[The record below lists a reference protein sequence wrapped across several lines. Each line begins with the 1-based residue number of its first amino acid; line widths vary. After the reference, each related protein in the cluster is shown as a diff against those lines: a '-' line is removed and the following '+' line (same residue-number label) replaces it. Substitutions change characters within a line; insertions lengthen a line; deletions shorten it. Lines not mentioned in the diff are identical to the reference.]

1 MSKSQCI
8 FYDLRVYCSLIYFTE
23 IVVLYLIMKK
33 FDLVIIGAHNGLG
46 LEELIL
52 EQKNKVLLIEPVNYN
67 LQSLKN
73 RFKNKNNIIFE
84 NVGISDEKKQ
94 IKFYYVKESSIKK
107 LGKEWGSGIGSFRKK
122 HLLDHH
128 RKRFKI
134 IESDIEEVD
143 IKIVLFNDLVEKY
156 NISEIEYLLIDTE
169 GYDYQIIKSIDF
181 TKTKINKVKFEYK
194 HLDDTF
200 KFDIR
205 LLELREMFN
214 QLNYKEIDFDSEN
227 ITFEKI
233 VI

>member
-1 MSKSQCI
+1 M
-8 FYDLRVYCSLIYFTE
+8 E
-23 IVVLYLIMKK
+23 K
-33 FDLVIIGAHNGLG
+33 FDLIIIGAHTGIG

-52 EQKNKVLLIEPVNYN
+52 EQKNKVLLIEPVSYN

-73 RFKNKNNIIFE
+73 RFKNINNIFFE
-84 NVGISDEKKQ
+84 NVGVSDKKKQ
-94 IKFYYVKESSIKK
+94 IKFYYVKQSSLKK
-107 LGKEWGSGIGSFRKK
+107 LGKDWGSGIGSFKKK

-128 RKRFKI
+128 RKRFQI
-134 IESDIEEVD
+134 TESDIEELDV
-143 IKIVLFNDLVEKY
+143 KIVVFNDLVEKY
-156 NISEIEYLLIDTE
+156 NISEIEYLFIDTE

-181 TKTKINKVKFEYK
+181 NKTKINKVKFEYK

-205 LLELREMFN
+205 LLELRKMFN
-214 QLNYKEIDFDSEN
+214 QLNYKEIDVDGEN

>member
-1 MSKSQCI
+1 MVNECI
-8 FYDLRVYCSLIYFTE
+8 VDSHIYRNCDNFH
-23 IVVLYLIMKK
+23 VVEK
-33 FDLVIIGAHNGLG
+33 FDLVIVGAHNGLG

-52 EQKNKVLLIEPVNYN
+52 DQKNKVLLIEPVNYN
-67 LQSLKN
+67 FQSLKN
-73 RFKNKNNIIFE
+73 RFKNINNIIFE
-84 NVGISDEKKQ
+84 NVGVSDEKKQ

-107 LGKEWGSGIGSFRKK
+107 LGKEWASGIGSFKKK

-128 RKRFKI
+128 RKRFQI
-134 IESDIEEVD
+134 TESDIEEVD
-143 IKIVLFNDLVEKY
+143 VKIVVFNDLVEKY
-156 NISEIEYLLIDTE
+156 NISEIEYLFIDTE

-181 TKTKINKVKFEYK
+181 NKTKINKVKFEYK

-205 LLELREMFN
+205 LLELRERFK
-214 QLNYKEIDFDSEN
+214 QLNYKEIDVDDEN

>member
-1 MSKSQCI
+1 MVFECI
-8 FYDLRVYCSLIYFTE
+8 VFFQYLKE
-23 IVVLYLIMKK
+23 IVVLYLEMEK
-33 FDLVIIGAHNGLG
+33 FDLVLIGAHNGSG

-73 RFKNKNNIIFE
+73 RFKNINNIFFE
-84 NVGISDEKKQ
+84 NVGVSDEKKQ
-94 IKFYYVKESSIKK
+94 IKFYYVKESSVKK
-107 LGKEWGSGIGSFRKK
+107 LGKDWGSGIGSFKKK

-134 IESDIEEVD
+134 IDSDIEEVD
-143 IKIVLFNDLVEKY
+143 VKIVVFNDLVEKY
-156 NISEIEYLLIDTE
+156 NISEIEYLFIDTE

-181 TKTKINKVKFEYK
+181 NKIKINKVKFEYK

-200 KFDIR
+200 KFDLR

-214 QLNYKEIDFDSEN
+214 QFNYKEIDIDSEN
-227 ITFEKI
+227 ITFKKI
-233 VI
+233 AI